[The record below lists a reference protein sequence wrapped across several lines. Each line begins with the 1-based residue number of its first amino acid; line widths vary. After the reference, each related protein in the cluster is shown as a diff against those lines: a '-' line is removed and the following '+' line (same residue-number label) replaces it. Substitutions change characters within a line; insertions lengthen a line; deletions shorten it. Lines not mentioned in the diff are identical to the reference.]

1 MKHMGRFGS
10 LSWKVRLWVQK
21 QQYLAMFPCH
31 ATTAAFISENKLESV
46 KSVVL
51 EKLYIQLM
59 LSFYFKTVS
68 LNKIKTSI
76 NKKRA
81 F

>member
-1 MKHMGRFGS
+1 MTRMGRFGS

-46 KSVVL
+46 KCMSC
-51 EKLYIQLM
+51 
-59 LSFYFKTVS
+59 FRKTVHS
-68 LNKIKTSI
+68 TDVIILFQDCQFEQNKEIY
-76 NKKRA
+76 
-81 F
+81 